1 MEIIDLRSLHARA
14 LELATSVVE
23 RISPDDL
30 ARPTPCAGWDL
41 AALLAHM
48 VGQNDGFADAVSSTG
63 DVAPSAF
70 AARPVGDR
78 PGEAWSASTRR
89 LTDAFAHA
97 DLDRPVLLAEIS
109 TEQRFPAGLVIGFH
123 LLDTVVHGWDVATA
137 LGRDYRPDD
146 ELVGTTLQLARLV
159 PDGEPRERPGAS
171 FAPSL
176 PEPEGSPEWTRALAL
191 LGRSTAVTTRRGVEC
206 DASSFRS

>member
-1 MEIIDLRSLHARA
+1 MEIIDLRSLHVHA
-14 LELATSVVE
+14 LELATTEVE

-48 VGQNDGFADAVSSTG
+48 VGQNHGFADAVSSTG
-63 DVAPSAF
+63 DLPSSAF
-70 AARPVGDR
+70 AARPVVAR
-78 PGEAWSASTRR
+78 PGEAWAASTRR
-89 LTDAFAHA
+89 LADAFARA

-109 TEQRFPAGLVIGFH
+109 AEQRFPTGLVIGFH

-159 PDGEPRERPGAS
+159 PDGEPRERSGAA

-176 PEPEGSPEWTRALAL
+176 AVSEQSPDWSRALAL
-191 LGRSTAVTTRRGVEC
+191 LGRATPIDATPSTPL
-206 DASSFRS
+206 

>member
-14 LELATSVVE
+14 LELATSVIE

-30 ARPTPCAGWDL
+30 SRPTPCAGWDL

-48 VGQNDGFADAVSSTG
+48 VGQNHGFADAVSSTD
-63 DVAPSAF
+63 DVALSAF
-70 AARPVGDR
+70 EARPVGDR

-89 LTDAFAHA
+89 LADSFARA
-97 DLDRPVLLAEIS
+97 DLVRPVLLAEIS

-171 FAPSL
+171 FAPSV
-176 PEPEGSPEWTRALAL
+176 PVSEQVPDWSRALAL
-191 LGRSTAVTTRRGVEC
+191 LGRTTAVTSRPGVEC
-206 DASSFRS
+206 DASSLQS